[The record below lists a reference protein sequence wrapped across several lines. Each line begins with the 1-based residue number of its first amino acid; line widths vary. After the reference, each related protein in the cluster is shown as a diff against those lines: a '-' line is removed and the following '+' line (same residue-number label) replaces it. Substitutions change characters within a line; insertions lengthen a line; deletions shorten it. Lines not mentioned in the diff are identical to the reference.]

1 MITKQD
7 IESLNELVNGYP
19 KIQDPLFSYEA
30 SESLTQLAF
39 KHYPMLRVINS
50 NSIIKFEEKIAMLSA
65 ELEIEICALTGE
77 PIES

>member
-7 IESLNELVNGYP
+7 IESLNELVNCYP
-19 KIQDPLFSYEA
+19 KIQAPLFSYEA
-30 SESLTQLAF
+30 AESLTELAF
-39 KHYPMLRVINS
+39 KHYPMLRVMNS
-50 NSIIKFEEKIAMLSA
+50 ASIIKFEEKLATISA

>member
-7 IESLNELVNGYP
+7 IESLNGLVNGYP
-19 KIQDPLFSYEA
+19 KIQAPLFSYEA

-39 KHYPMLRVINS
+39 KHYPMLRVMNS